1 MRVERRITVD
11 YLAKIAGVKKD
22 TVWRDVRELL
32 SIIEEEPLPTEEAST

>member
-1 MRVERRITVD
+1 MKVDRRITVD

-32 SIIEEEPLPTEEAST
+32 SIVEQEPLPVEESST